1 MFTKR
6 LMAFP
11 LLLIF
16 MVSLWSCKNPH
27 GPDYEDIEL
36 EGFGT
41 LWIYS
46 TPWHADIWID
56 GHNTGLRTHN
66 YIDVS
71 AGTHTI
77 LILKPGYQD
86 WETTVTVANGEDVE
100 IDARLVSVNII
111 VTNPTAAATWI
122 KGQEVTITWEVMNPS
137 TSSVSTGNVFN
148 RSNSSRNV
156 FSPFFHEIK
165 LSSKS
170 FKIDRD
176 SKNFSSEDVENINQ
190 KERNL
195 RNMNKNFYRGRDN
208 IPIDNRIYSQKTS
221 SEKKRT
227 IKYLPDVKI
236 YLYKEDSEVLTII
249 DQLENEWSYTWT
261 VDLSLV
267 DGTDYKIR
275 VNVWP
280 ENPNMAFIY
289 GESDEFTITGSD

>member
-1 MFTKR
+1 MFAKR

-16 MVSLWSCKNPH
+16 MVSLWNCKNPH

-46 TPWHADIWID
+46 TPWHADIWLD

-71 AGTHTI
+71 VGTHTV

-86 WETTVTVANGEDVE
+86 WETTVTVARGEDVE
-100 IDARLVSVNII
+100 IDAKLTSVNII

-148 RSNSSRNV
+148 RSNSS
-156 FSPFFHEIK
+156 
-165 LSSKS
+165 
-170 FKIDRD
+170 
-176 SKNFSSEDVENINQ
+176 KNFSSKDVENINQ

-195 RNMNKNFYRGRDN
+195 RNMNKNLYRGRDN

-221 SEKKRT
+221 SERKRT
-227 IKYLPDVKI
+227 IKYLPHVKI

-249 DQLENEWSYTWT
+249 NQLENEWSYTWI
-261 VDLSLV
+261 VDPSLV

-275 VNVWP
+275 INVWP
-280 ENPNMAFIY
+280 ENPNMIFIY